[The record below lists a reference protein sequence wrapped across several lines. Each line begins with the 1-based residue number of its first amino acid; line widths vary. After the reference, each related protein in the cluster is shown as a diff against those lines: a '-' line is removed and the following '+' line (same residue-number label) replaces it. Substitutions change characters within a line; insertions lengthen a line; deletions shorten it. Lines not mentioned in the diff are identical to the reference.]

1 MNFIFFLWVKK
12 KNFNVRKKELKDEGT
27 VKFFFMVI
35 EVLTTMKFEGEI
47 VVYEQYYNNCTH
59 ERCNHYKFIINV
71 VIFAYI

>member
-1 MNFIFFLWVKK
+1 M
-12 KNFNVRKKELKDEGT
+12 KELLS
-27 VKFFFMVI
+27 FFFMVI

-59 ERCNHYKFIINV
+59 KRCNHYKFIINV

>member
-1 MNFIFFLWVKK
+1 MGKK
-12 KNFNVRKKELKDEGT
+12 KRILTNERRNLKMKELLS
-27 VKFFFMVI
+27 FFFMVI

-59 ERCNHYKFIINV
+59 KQCNHYKFIINV